1 MTEGDEGD
9 EDGAESEGEQAGQ
22 SGMQGQ
28 GRSWKGG
35 GSGEGMTPEELAELL
50 FKSLISA
57 DAGLMNVVARNAVD
71 RYAGMEP
78 GRPVGGTY
86 YLYRTLR
93 NLDLD
98 AVLERLMGQAQAG
111 AAGGSLT
118 ELEERLAADE
128 FKARIEKF
136 RRAVETEIRR
146 RLVEDRGAEALAR
159 SVRKPLPEDIDVMH
173 ATREELA
180 MLHRVLQPL
189 SRKLAVRLARKRRHG
204 RKGPLDFRATMRRSL
219 STGGV
224 PIEPRFRH
232 PRPAKPEIF
241 VVADISGSVAS
252 FARFTLHLVYAIS
265 SQFSKVRSFVF
276 VDGIDE
282 VTRFFEGV
290 VDPAEAVAR
299 INTEADV
306 IWVDGH
312 SDYGHALERVPPAL
326 GRPGDVALERHG
338 ARGRPQQLPRLGFV
352 GARGPPGQ
360 GAPRLL
366 AQPRAH
372 ATTGGRATPSWAST
386 PPTATTWWSAGHS
399 GSSSIS
405 SGTWR
410 ERRASRRARAG
421 TPRGV
426 LRIFPPAEGASRIVL
441 VRHGEAQCNLDHVV
455 GGLKGCTGLTDLGRR
470 QVAVLADRLYESGE
484 LRDATALY
492 SSVLPACG
500 GDRGAAAA
508 GGRARDPRRSGRS
521 SSAATCA
528 SCTRASA
535 TACPGRRWSRRSG
548 CPTGTATRASP
559 SRRGARAGPSSSC
572 GPPTRC
578 VRSWAGIRGSW
589 WSPPC
594 TPA

>member
-1 MTEGDEGD
+1 MLDLLSGFVAELRRAGLPVSLTEHLDAAEAVKHIPLEDREGLKYALAATLVKSASHWRAFETAFEVFFAVRTGAGAPG
-9 EDGAESEGEQAGQ
+9 EDGEELEGGGGDDAEGEQGE
-22 SGMQGQ
+22 GGGPGQ

-50 FKSLISA
+50 FKSLLSA
-57 DAGLMNVVARNAVD
+57 DAAMMNVAARNAVD

-98 AVLERLMGQAQAG
+98 GVLERLMEQAQAG

-118 ELEERLAADE
+118 DLEERLAQDE
-128 FKARIEKF
+128 YRARIEKF

-173 ATREELA
+173 ATRDELA
-180 MLHRVLQPL
+180 MLHRVLHPL

-224 PIEPRFRH
+224 PIEPRYRH
-232 PRPAKPEIF
+232 PRPTKPEIF
-241 VVADISGSVAS
+241 VIADISGSVAS

-312 SDYGHALERVPPAL
+312 SDYGHALTEFHRRWGDQVTSRSSVMVL
-326 GRPGDVALERHG
+326 GDARNNYHASQSWVIEDLQARARHVYWLNPEPRDYWGSGDSIVGEYAAHCDEVVECRTLRQLEH
-338 ARGRPQQLPRLGFV
+338 FV
-352 GARGPPGQ
+352 GN
-360 GAPRLL
+360 L
-366 AQPRAH
+366 A
-372 ATTGGRATPSWAST
+372 
-386 PPTATTWWSAGHS
+386 
-399 GSSSIS
+399 
-405 SGTWR
+405 
-410 ERRASRRARAG
+410 
-421 TPRGV
+421 
-426 LRIFPPAEGASRIVL
+426 
-441 VRHGEAQCNLDHVV
+441 
-455 GGLKGCTGLTDLGRR
+455 
-470 QVAVLADRLYESGE
+470 
-484 LRDATALY
+484 
-492 SSVLPACG
+492 
-500 GDRGAAAA
+500 
-508 GGRARDPRRSGRS
+508 
-521 SSAATCA
+521 
-528 SCTRASA
+528 
-535 TACPGRRWSRRSG
+535 
-548 CPTGTATRASP
+548 
-559 SRRGARAGPSSSC
+559 
-572 GPPTRC
+572 
-578 VRSWAGIRGSW
+578 
-589 WSPPC
+589 
-594 TPA
+594 

>member
-1 MTEGDEGD
+1 VLDLLSGFVIELRRAGLPVSLTEHLDAAEAVRHIPLEDREGLKYALAATLVKSSSHWRAFETAFEVFFAVRTGGPGSGTGLGEDDEPG
-9 EDGAESEGEQAGQ
+9 EDGDGEQDGAAG
-22 SGMQGQ
+22 SGDGGMRGK
-28 GRSWKGG
+28 GRSWNGAGG
-35 GSGEGMTPEELAELL
+35 GEGMTPEELAELL
-50 FKSLISA
+50 FKSLLSA
-57 DAGLMNVVARNAVD
+57 DAALMNVVARNAVD

-98 AVLERLMGQAQAG
+98 SVLQKLLGQARAG
-111 AAGGSLT
+111 AAGDGLT
-118 ELEERLAADE
+118 DLEERLVADE
-128 FKARIEKF
+128 YKARIEKF

-180 MLHRVLQPL
+180 VLHRVLHPL

-241 VVADISGSVAS
+241 VIADISGSVAS

-312 SDYGHALERVPPAL
+312 SDYGHALTEFHR
-326 GRPGDVALERHG
+326 RWGDQVN
-338 ARGRPQQLPRLGFV
+338 
-352 GARGPPGQ
+352 
-360 GAPRLL
+360 
-366 AQPRAH
+366 
-372 ATTGGRATPSWAST
+372 
-386 PPTATTWWSAGHS
+386 
-399 GSSSIS
+399 
-405 SGTWR
+405 
-410 ERRASRRARAG
+410 SR
-421 TPRGV
+421 
-426 LRIFPPAEGASRIVL
+426 
-441 VRHGEAQCNLDHVV
+441 
-455 GGLKGCTGLTDLGRR
+455 
-470 QVAVLADRLYESGE
+470 
-484 LRDATALY
+484 
-492 SSVLPACG
+492 SSVLLL
-500 GDRGAAAA
+500 GD
-508 GGRARDPRRSGRS
+508 ARNKYHASQSWVIEDLQCKARHVYWLNPEPRDYWGSGDS
-521 SSAATCA
+521 IVGEYATHCDDVVECRTLRQLEHFVGNLA
-528 SCTRASA
+528 
-535 TACPGRRWSRRSG
+535 
-548 CPTGTATRASP
+548 
-559 SRRGARAGPSSSC
+559 
-572 GPPTRC
+572 
-578 VRSWAGIRGSW
+578 
-589 WSPPC
+589 
-594 TPA
+594 

>member
-1 MTEGDEGD
+1 MLDLLSGFVTELRRAGLPVSLTEHLDAAEAVRHIPLEDREGLKYALAATLVKSSSHWRAFETAFEVFFAVRAGGPGSATGEDGDEPGDGEEGDQ
-9 EDGAESEGEQAGQ
+9 DGAAGRGEGGTR
-22 SGMQGQ
+22 GQ
-28 GRSWKGG
+28 GRSWKGAG
-35 GSGEGMTPEELAELL
+35 GGEGMTPEELAELL
-50 FKSLISA
+50 FKSLLSA
-57 DAGLMNVVARNAVD
+57 DAAMMNVVARNAVD

-98 AVLERLMGQAQAG
+98 AVLAKLMGQARDA
-111 AAGGSLT
+111 AAGEGLT
-118 ELEERLAADE
+118 DLEERLAADE
-128 FKARIEKF
+128 YKARIEKF

-180 MLHRVLQPL
+180 VLHRTLQPL

-224 PIEPRFRH
+224 PIDPRYRH

-241 VVADISGSVAS
+241 VIADISGSVAS

-312 SDYGHALERVPPAL
+312 SDYGHALTEFHKRWSDEVTSRSSILLLGDARNNYHASGAWVVEDLQRKARRVYWLNPEPRDYW
-326 GRPGDVALERHG
+326 GSGDSIVGEYAAHCDDVVECRTLRQLEH
-338 ARGRPQQLPRLGFV
+338 FV
-352 GARGPPGQ
+352 GN
-360 GAPRLL
+360 L
-366 AQPRAH
+366 A
-372 ATTGGRATPSWAST
+372 
-386 PPTATTWWSAGHS
+386 
-399 GSSSIS
+399 
-405 SGTWR
+405 
-410 ERRASRRARAG
+410 
-421 TPRGV
+421 
-426 LRIFPPAEGASRIVL
+426 
-441 VRHGEAQCNLDHVV
+441 
-455 GGLKGCTGLTDLGRR
+455 
-470 QVAVLADRLYESGE
+470 
-484 LRDATALY
+484 
-492 SSVLPACG
+492 
-500 GDRGAAAA
+500 
-508 GGRARDPRRSGRS
+508 
-521 SSAATCA
+521 
-528 SCTRASA
+528 
-535 TACPGRRWSRRSG
+535 
-548 CPTGTATRASP
+548 
-559 SRRGARAGPSSSC
+559 
-572 GPPTRC
+572 
-578 VRSWAGIRGSW
+578 
-589 WSPPC
+589 
-594 TPA
+594 